1 MVRVSGKGLEK
12 FVQAICK
19 RALTPRLAQLVTIKD
34 EQSQHIDQVLAVF
47 FPAPHSYTG
56 EDVLELQGHG
66 GPVVLQMLVQ
76 HCLEKAHALNAQEQP
91 CLPHLRL
98 AAPGEFTERAFMN
111 QKMDLAQAEAVA
123 DLIDAN
129 TRAAAVSASRSLE
142 GVFSQKIQAL
152 LKDMTEVRM
161 QIEACL
167 DFPEEDI
174 EFIEQLQ
181 IKRKIQQL
189 QDQAKT
195 VLADAVQGKL
205 LRDGLKLVIAG
216 QPNAGKSSLL
226 NALSGTDSAIVTPIE
241 GTTRDVLTEL
251 IQIQGVPIHVL
262 DTAGLRD
269 LELADAVE
277 KIGIERAWQQI
288 RQADVVIL
296 LNDLSRAK
304 HNEFV
309 NKQNKLLQDIRKGI
323 QETAVILQVDNK
335 ADVVE
340 EQNEPQAQVVRISAK
355 TGWGVDVLQ
364 QTILETAGWRSDRT
378 QGICSARNRHLLSL
392 QQMLSHLENAH
403 HLLHL
408 PTVTIDLL
416 AEECRLAQ
424 NNLSDITGQF
434 SNEDLLGE
442 IFSRFCIGK

>member
-1 MVRVSGKGLEK
+1 
-12 FVQAICK
+12 
-19 RALTPRLAQLVTIKD
+19 
-34 EQSQHIDQVLAVF
+34 
-47 FPAPHSYTG
+47 
-56 EDVLELQGHG
+56 
-66 GPVVLQMLVQ
+66 
-76 HCLEKAHALNAQEQP
+76 
-91 CLPHLRL
+91 
-98 AAPGEFTERAFMN
+98 
-111 QKMDLAQAEAVA
+111 
-123 DLIDAN
+123 
-129 TRAAAVSASRSLE
+129 
-142 GVFSQKIQAL
+142 
-152 LKDMTEVRM
+152 M

-167 DFPEEDI
+167 DFTEEDI
-174 EFIEQLQ
+174 ELIEQLQ

>member
-1 MVRVSGKGLEK
+1 
-12 FVQAICK
+12 
-19 RALTPRLAQLVTIKD
+19 
-34 EQSQHIDQVLAVF
+34 
-47 FPAPHSYTG
+47 
-56 EDVLELQGHG
+56 
-66 GPVVLQMLVQ
+66 MLVQ

-309 NKQNKLLQDIRKGI
+309 NKTSCCKTS
-323 QETAVILQVDNK
+323 EK
-335 ADVVE
+335 AFKK
-340 EQNEPQAQVVRISAK
+340 PQ
-355 TGWGVDVLQ
+355 
-364 QTILETAGWRSDRT
+364 
-378 QGICSARNRHLLSL
+378 
-392 QQMLSHLENAH
+392 
-403 HLLHL
+403 
-408 PTVTIDLL
+408 
-416 AEECRLAQ
+416 
-424 NNLSDITGQF
+424 
-434 SNEDLLGE
+434 
-442 IFSRFCIGK
+442 